1 MSESSTSPTS
11 MIKLFLAEMIGTAIF
26 LSGIIITIDTKKK
39 GFYHSMDFLKI
50 GLMLSAMVIVFGAI
64 SGSVLN
70 PALSICL
77 YLNDELSLEK
87 MGVYVIA
94 QLLGGVLAFVFY
106 KFYQNELQ
114 DIPA

>member
-1 MSESSTSPTS
+1 MSESTTSTSL
-11 MIKLFLAEMIGTAIF
+11 IKLFLAEMIGTAVF

-39 GFYHSMDFLKI
+39 GFYHSVDFLKI
-50 GLMLSAMVIVFGAI
+50 GLMLAAMVIIFGSI

-77 YLNDELSLEK
+77 YLNDELSIEK
-87 MGVYVIA
+87 LGIYVIA
-94 QLLGGVLAFVFY
+94 QLLGGVLAFVFF

-114 DIPA
+114 DTPV

>member
-26 LSGIIITIDTKKK
+26 LSAIIVTIDTKKK
-39 GFYHSMDFLKI
+39 GYFAGLDWLKI
-50 GLMLSAMVIVFGAI
+50 GLSLAVMIVIFGSI
-64 SGSVLN
+64 SGSNLN
-70 PALSICL
+70 PAVSLML

-87 MGVYVIA
+87 LGVYVIA
-94 QLLGGVLAFVFY
+94 QLLGGVLAFVFF